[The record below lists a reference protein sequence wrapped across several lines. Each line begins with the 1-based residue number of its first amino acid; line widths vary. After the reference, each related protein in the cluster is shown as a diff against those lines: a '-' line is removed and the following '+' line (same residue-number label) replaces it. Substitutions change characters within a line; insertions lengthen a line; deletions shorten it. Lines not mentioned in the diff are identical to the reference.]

1 MKAISNTSPLIFLE
15 AAGQLDWL
23 EVVFDEVWVPTQVVD
38 ELSKGAAEGYSLPAI
53 GSLRTV
59 HVVDSAHPPSEWLA
73 LDLGAG
79 ELAAMAL
86 ALESPDRIVLL
97 DDALA
102 RRVAS
107 AAGLQCW
114 GTLRLILEI
123 KAHGE
128 IDSVKPVLDAL
139 QKAGMWIS
147 RDIRERFLRLAGEH
161 EAGGPG

>member
-15 AAGQLDWL
+15 AAGHLDWL
-23 EVVFDEVWVPTQVVD
+23 DALFEEVWVPTQVVD
-38 ELSKGAAEGYSLPAI
+38 ELSVGATEGYALPTI
-53 GSLRTV
+53 GDLRSV

-107 AAGLQCW
+107 AAGLKCW

-123 KAHGE
+123 KQRGE
-128 IDSVKPVLDAL
+128 IDSVTPVLDAL
-139 QKAGMWIS
+139 QEAGMWIS
-147 RDIRERFLRLAGEH
+147 RDLRERFLRLAGEH
-161 EAGGPG
+161 DASES